1 MELFL
6 IYLWLKLDVFI
17 TVLFLALVFSIVATA
32 VTLIPWEESSTY
44 GQPRE
49 EALTKAAKIKLY
61 RMTWRKRWITLFMT
75 LLVPYLLIPNSKETA
90 ILVLSH
96 YALSFANSP
105 EGEKVFKLIRATAN
119 NILDTELQKLN
130 QPAK

>member
-17 TVLFLALVFSIVATA
+17 TVLFLALGFSLVATA
-32 VTLIPWEESSTY
+32 VTSIPWEESSTY
-44 GQPRE
+44 GRPSE
-49 EALTKAAKIKLY
+49 EELTKAANIKLC

-90 ILVLSH
+90 TLVLSH

>member
-32 VTLIPWEESSTY
+32 VTLIPWEEPSTY
-44 GQPRE
+44 GRPSE
-49 EALTKAAKIKLY
+49 EALTKAANSKLC

>member
-17 TVLFLALVFSIVATA
+17 TVLSIALVFSIV
-32 VTLIPWEESSTY
+32 VMVVILIPWEESSTY
-44 GQPRE
+44 GQPSE
-49 EALTKAAKIKLY
+49 EELTKAANIKLC

-90 ILVLSH
+90 TLVLSH

-119 NILDTELQKLN
+119 NILDTKLQKLN
-130 QPAK
+130 QPTK

>member
-6 IYLWLKLDVFI
+6 IYLWLKLDAFLM
-17 TVLFLALVFSIVATA
+17 VLYIALFFSIFATA
-32 VTLIPWEESSTY
+32 VTLIPWEEPAGYTA
-44 GQPRE
+44 RTE
-49 EALTKAAKIKLY
+49 EHLTRIANARLS
-61 RMTWRKRWITLFMT
+61 RMTWRKRGVTLFMT

-90 ILVLSH
+90 TLVLSH